1 MSLDIELP
9 DLELNEAELQRPR
22 SWRARLQNLAK
33 QCFGSTERILLSLL
47 VITACLSVTGWNVS
61 RLEILEEVAR
71 LREEERSLDLELQS
85 VQKKLQAIDVQE
97 LQEQIQNESDRVFQG
112 FPELAAWAEGLARYA
127 SKRGV
132 GFSFRAENVHLSPVP
147 EVLEIPLS
155 LRFVPPQ
162 DGEVELF
169 NETMHIV
176 QTVLRDHWHVD
187 VIGTSARGSGE
198 KLASLT
204 LNAQVWVRD
213 RFGFV
218 DLEALSLS
226 SSTLNETVEP
236 LDDFEV
242 NES

>member
-9 DLELNEAELQRPR
+9 DIELNEAELKRPR
-22 SWRARLQNLAK
+22 TWRAWVQGLGK
-33 QCFGSTERILLSLL
+33 QCFGTTERTLLSLL
-47 VITACLSVTGWNVS
+47 VTGLCLSITGWNVS
-61 RLEILEEVAR
+61 RLEILEELAR
-71 LREEERSLDLELQS
+71 LREEERSLDLELKS

-97 LQEQIQNESDRVFQG
+97 LQAQIQNESDRVFQG

-127 SKRGV
+127 DQRGV

-155 LRFVPPQ
+155 LQFVPPR
-162 DGEVELF
+162 DGQVELF
-169 NETMHIV
+169 SEAMHIV
-176 QTVLRDHWHVD
+176 QTILRDHWHVD
-187 VIGTSARGSGE
+187 VIGTSARGDGE

-218 DLEALSLS
+218 DLEALSVS

-236 LDDFEV
+236 LDDLELD
-242 NES
+242 EI